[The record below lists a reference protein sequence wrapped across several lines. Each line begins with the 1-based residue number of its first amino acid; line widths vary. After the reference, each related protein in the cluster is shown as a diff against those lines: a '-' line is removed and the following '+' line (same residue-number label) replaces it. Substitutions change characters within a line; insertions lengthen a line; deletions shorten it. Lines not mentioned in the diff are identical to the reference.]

1 MKSVWKIL
9 YIILGTL
16 ALLIGITGVFVPG
29 LPTTPFLLLTAWL
42 YLKGSRRL
50 HNRLLRSRLLGDYI
64 REYQKQHGMT
74 LRQKVSSLGVM
85 WFMILISVLF
95 LINDQR
101 LSIAVLVIGLIGT
114 MVMGFWVRTA
124 RKDDS

>member
-1 MKSVWKIL
+1 MQFLKIL

-95 LINDQR
+95 LINDRR
-101 LSIAVLVIGLIGT
+101 LSIAVFVIGLIGT

-124 RKDDS
+124 RKNEP

>member
-1 MKSVWKIL
+1 MQFLKIL

-50 HNRLLRSRLLGDYI
+50 HNRLLSSRLLGDYI

-124 RKDDS
+124 RKDDP